1 VSTELGHRSLR
12 IAAGTSS
19 PDGALTAVHRRGPRS
34 VKKQKYGGLS
44 VNVSETDE

>member
-12 IAAGTSS
+12 IPTGTSS
-19 PDGALTAVHRRGPRS
+19 PEGAVIAVHRRGPGY
-34 VKKQKYGGLS
+34 VKKDKYGGLS